1 MIRWW
6 QSKTYWVNLLAGVVN
21 VLTMLSLMLTT
32 IDPIAIYELLTV
44 LGMSPTKLATVT
56 AIVNVGVNLAN
67 LWLRNVSVRPVGNKA
82 QVAAFTDFTDRVIN
96 DDERVI

>member
-6 QSKTYWVNLLAGVVN
+6 QSKTYWVNMLAGLVN
-21 VLTMLSLMLTT
+21 ALTALSLMLTT
-32 IDPIAIYELLTV
+32 IDPILIYELLTAI
-44 LGMSPTKLATVT
+44 GMSPTKLATVT
-56 AIVNVGVNLAN
+56 AIVNIAVNLAN
-67 LWLRNVSVRPVGNKA
+67 VWLRQISVRPVGNKA